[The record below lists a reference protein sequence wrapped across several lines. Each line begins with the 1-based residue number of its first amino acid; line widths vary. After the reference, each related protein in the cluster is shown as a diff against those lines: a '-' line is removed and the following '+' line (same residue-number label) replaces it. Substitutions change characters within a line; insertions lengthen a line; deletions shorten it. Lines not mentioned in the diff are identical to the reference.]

1 MFDVTEWNWN
11 FFEFCLHIMVSN
23 PHLTGARRAVII
35 KWLNNFNLPL
45 LVQFYLPLLDHS
57 SSVRCPVTP
66 YLRLTRKNLISHTQ
80 DPDLKELTL

>member
-11 FFEFCLHIMVSN
+11 FFEFCLHILVSN
-23 PHLTGARRAVII
+23 PHLIGARRAVII

-45 LVQFYLPLLDHS
+45 LVEFYLPLLDHS

-66 YLRLTRKNLISHTQ
+66 YLRGG
-80 DPDLKELTL
+80 PCLKSRRP